1 MHSSFALFFP
11 NFASLFTCFMLHYFY
26 VADFNV
32 AVSSCCTLFVLV
44 FLCCTFFPCCT
55 FTVLHFYMVRFFF
68 LLFMFSSSFTLFVLH
83 SCLTILKLH
92 FFVLTFFM
100 LHSFHVALFPCCTF
114 FLFCYFHV
122 ALFKC
127 CSFFFVLHPFYVA
140 LSRLNLF
147 RKKIFSVKN
156 VGAIASFLCPV

>member
-1 MHSSFALFFP
+1 
-11 NFASLFTCFMLHYFY
+11 MLHILMLQFLRVALSSCWFFY
-26 VADFNV
+26 VALSFHV
-32 AVSSCCTLFVLV
+32 ALL
-44 FLCCTFFPCCT
+44 PYCT
-55 FTVLHFYMVRFFF
+55 FTWFAIFF

-147 RKKIFSVKN
+147 RKKNFSVKN

>member
-1 MHSSFALFFP
+1 MLHSLRVGF
-11 NFASLFTCFMLHYFY
+11 FMLH
-26 VADFNV
+26 
-32 AVSSCCTLFVLV
+32 
-44 FLCCTFFPCCT
+44 FLSM
-55 FTVLHFYMVRFFF
+55 LHFYRIALLHGSLFF

-147 RKKIFSVKN
+147 RKKNFSVKN